1 MSILDGLTEK
11 QAGQQGARLVDMAK
25 VEALEMVGRWKA
37 VERMDST
44 SPDAFSMVSVAIV
57 DLPSVR
63 GVIC

>member
-11 QAGQQGARLVDMAK
+11 QAGQQGARLVDMAQ
-25 VEALEMVGRWKA
+25 VEALEMVGRWKV

-57 DLPSVR
+57 DLPLVR

>member
-1 MSILDGLTEK
+1 M
-11 QAGQQGARLVDMAK
+11 DMAK

-57 DLPSVR
+57 DLPLVR